1 MISLTVPWRKTVIER
16 MRKLFDKPLDAPSIP
31 ANRHTILKRI
41 FTPNRS
47 LRIPPN
53 KPIAIPAK
61 LVIPQTVPICTRLKP
76 KSSDIS
82 LKRGGMQ
89 EIDIV
94 ATRAE
99 VATVS
104 PKMNHR

>member
-1 MISLTVPWRKTVIER
+1 VIER
-16 MRKLFDKPLDAPSIP
+16 VRKLFDKPLDAPSIP
-31 ANRHTILKRI
+31 ANRHTVFIRT

-53 KPIAIPAK
+53 KLIRIPAR

-76 KSSDIS
+76 NSSEIS

-89 EIDIV
+89 EIEIV
-94 ATRAE
+94 ATKAA
-99 VATVS
+99 VVTVS
-104 PKMNHR
+104 TKMNHR